1 MDDDYSQ
8 LTTATRRDDY
18 DDDYDGPCIIR
29 VVAPA
34 TLEEG
39 YTFDVL
45 VEDEP
50 YTVQVPAGGIREGE
64 EFEVEYNPEEQQQNY
79 HRSGRN
85 TNNNNMEQLAEEDE
99 EYHNY
104 EDDKHEDLNSV
115 PTRTISGDES
125 NVDGGEEGGKDD
137 ESKEAIWYDENGA
150 PIGGWRTKLW
160 GCCDVLTQSTFWMG
174 MCCTPILMAQLISR
188 LKLTWNGRVG
198 APEET
203 SLSYNRILIS
213 LIFTLG
219 LFWVPI
225 LGWILVLVFYA
236 VVVVFIGSHVRSY
249 MRQKYKIPATLP
261 YRCGQRID
269 DVFFMLFCGCCSS
282 IQMARH
288 THDDKEYPGHG
299 CTTTGLGPDA
309 PEIV

>member
-1 MDDDYSQ
+1 
-8 LTTATRRDDY
+8 
-18 DDDYDGPCIIR
+18 
-29 VVAPA
+29 
-34 TLEEG
+34 
-39 YTFDVL
+39 
-45 VEDEP
+45 
-50 YTVQVPAGGIREGE
+50 
-64 EFEVEYNPEEQQQNY
+64 
-79 HRSGRN
+79 
-85 TNNNNMEQLAEEDE
+85 
-99 EYHNY
+99 
-104 EDDKHEDLNSV
+104 
-115 PTRTISGDES
+115 
-125 NVDGGEEGGKDD
+125 
-137 ESKEAIWYDENGA
+137 
-150 PIGGWRTKLW
+150 
-160 GCCDVLTQSTFWMG
+160 MG
-174 MCCTPILMAQLISR
+174 FCCTPILMAQLISR

-198 APEET
+198 PPEET
-203 SLSYNRILIS
+203 SLSYNRILLS

-225 LGWILVLVFYA
+225 LGWLLVFLFYA